1 MRYKQTT
8 TVLKDVGTEKKQ
20 PTSLYNWTLQGYTSF
35 REIREGSVKGLK
47 AHRFQQST
55 LVRDDET
62 SHDDPSTLVHP
73 DTGELWLNIHDNFKF
88 KKIANKNWYER
99 SEWSL

>member
-20 PTSLYNWTLQGYTSF
+20 PTNLYNWTLQDYTSF

-55 LVRDDET
+55 LVRDDDALL
-62 SHDDPSTLVHP
+62 DDTIDISSPGDGWIMT
-73 DTGELWLNIHDNFKF
+73 
-88 KKIANKNWYER
+88 
-99 SEWSL
+99 